1 MKQAYG
7 ISGGAL
13 AAALLGMLFCIWTAL
28 GNEVAFCVT
37 AGCSLYQDLVIGG
50 LSMWWIGTAA
60 FGVLACLALL
70 GAVPAGHFLAG
81 LTLLGDIFLLLL
93 MALTSPCVS
102 CLVVA
107 CFLP

>member
-7 ISGGAL
+7 IPGGAL

-60 FGVLACLALL
+60 FGALVFLALL
-70 GAVPAGHFLAG
+70 GLSRQGICWR
-81 LTLLGDIFLLLL
+81 D
-93 MALTSPCVS
+93 
-102 CLVVA
+102 
-107 CFLP
+107 

>member
-7 ISGGAL
+7 IPGGAL

-50 LSMWWIGTAA
+50 LSMW
-60 FGVLACLALL
+60 
-70 GAVPAGHFLAG
+70 
-81 LTLLGDIFLLLL
+81 
-93 MALTSPCVS
+93 
-102 CLVVA
+102 
-107 CFLP
+107 

>member
-37 AGCSLYQDLVIGG
+37 AGCSLYQDLRS
-50 LSMWWIGTAA
+50 LSGKTCEEGRPHHDA
-60 FGVLACLALL
+60 VLFLGKRHDCDLALL
-70 GAVPAGHFLAG
+70 LSNGKKFFFFSLFLAEG
-81 LTLLGDIFLLLL
+81 Y
-93 MALTSPCVS
+93 PCQL
-102 CLVVA
+102 CL
-107 CFLP
+107 FPK